1 MQVRIVDSSPGL
13 AATVNNWDFE
23 KRTVTLGELLRERV
37 RREVEAFN
45 RDHPVVFQGLVQPEE
60 SERLLN
66 GYRLTRDRTMD
77 WEKQYERALKAF
89 QTNGFLVIAGGRQIE
104 SLTEDIDLEEACE
117 VEFVK
122 LVPLVGG

>member
-1 MQVRIVDSSPGL
+1 MVDSSPGA
-13 AATVNNWDFE
+13 AATVNHWDFE
-23 KRTVTLGELLRERV
+23 KRAVTLDELLRERV

-45 RDHPVVFQGLVQPEE
+45 RDRPVVFQGLVQPEE

-66 GYRLTRDRTMD
+66 GYRLTRDRAMD
-77 WEKQYERALKAF
+77 WEKQYERAKKAF
-89 QTNGFLVIAGGRQIE
+89 ETNGFLVIAGGRQIE
-104 SLTEDIDLEEACE
+104 SLTEEIDLEEARE